1 MSILTVVNIKCGG
14 CEQMIIS
21 SLEKEGLTNIKVDVA
36 NQTVSFDGDIEKAKN
51 ILAKLGYPEA
61 DSKEAKS
68 FFKKAKSY
76 TSCLIGRI
84 KK

>member
-1 MSILTVVNIKCGG
+1 MNTIKVVNIKCGG

-21 SLEKEGLTNIKVDVA
+21 SLAKGGITNVQVDVA
-36 NQTVSFDGDIEKAKN
+36 KQTVNFDGDIEKAKK
-51 ILAKLGYPEA
+51 ILADLGYPEENSA
-61 DSKEAKS
+61 EAKS
-68 FFKKAKSY
+68 FLKKAKSY